1 MYHFLKILCKLTLL
15 AYFRKV
21 KIEGKEHLKGDGPF
35 IFVANHPSA
44 FMDPIVVASSIKP
57 AVYFL
62 AAGEYMGKGFKFWF
76 FHKFLHMIPI
86 YRPDTMPGDT
96 HKNKEAFAKS
106 IQHLSKKKCLLVF
119 PEGVSVTE
127 KKILPLK
134 TGVARIA
141 RETELA
147 LELKAGIKI
156 VPVGLNYT
164 DPHTFRSDLFVN
176 IGEPILA
183 ADFFSNDPEKEKEE
197 VKELTQHIE
206 DRMID
211 TVLHIESKEVE
222 DIIDGINKT
231 YTRDLKN
238 TLGVEFSDQDR
249 EFELNKLTIAA
260 VHHFHTS
267 KPEDY
272 SKMKALLDEYI
283 KSLEAQGIRDREFRN
298 VNKKVPWHLTLGYII
313 GAPFFLLGWV
323 FNYIPY
329 KINVALQNK
338 LGFKDSFK
346 GSMILGFGLG
356 LFLIWFT
363 TLTILCWNFTPL
375 SYYSLILPVA
385 MYLSGAYALVYLSS
399 LNYIIRRMKLRKF
412 LADNA
417 KIESDITQKRSEIIE
432 LFESY
437 RAEFD
442 STKG

>member
-1 MYHFLKILCKLTLL
+1 MYQFLKILCKLTLL

-21 KIEGKEHLKGDGPF
+21 KINGREHLKEEGPF

-57 AVYFL
+57 TVFFL

-86 YRPDTMPGDT
+86 YRPSTMPGDT
-96 HKNKEAFAKS
+96 HKNKEAFNRS

-147 LELKAGIKI
+147 LNLKAGVKI
-156 VPVGLNYT
+156 VPIGLNYT
-164 DPHTFRSDLFVN
+164 DPHEFRSDLFVN

-183 ADFFSNDPEKEKEE
+183 SDFFSNDSSKEKEE
-197 VKELTQHIE
+197 VKALTQHIE
-206 DRMID
+206 DRMIE

-222 DIIDGINKT
+222 EVIDSINKT
-231 YTRDLKN
+231 YSRDLKSK
-238 TLGVEFSDQDR
+238 LGVQFTDQNR

-260 VHHFHTS
+260 VNQFQTS
-267 KPEDY
+267 HPKDFSEI
-272 SKMKALLDEYI
+272 SSSLDEYI
-283 KSLEAQGIRDREFRN
+283 STLESEGIRDKEFRSI
-298 VNKKVPWHLTLGYII
+298 NKKMAWYMTIGYIL
-313 GAPFFLLGWV
+313 GAPFFLLGWLG
-323 FNYIPY
+323 NYIPY
-329 KINVALQNK
+329 ITNVYLQNK

-356 LFLIWFT
+356 LFLIWFST
-363 TLTILCWNFTPL
+363 ITILAWNLTPL
-375 SYYSLILPVA
+375 SFYSLLIPIFL
-385 MYLSGAYALVYLSS
+385 YLSGTYALIYLSS
-399 LNYIIRRMKLRKF
+399 INHILRRVRLRKF
-412 LADNA
+412 LSDNA
-417 KIESDITQKRSEIIE
+417 NFAKEIANKRDRLINQFEAFRAAFDKIK
-432 LFESY
+432 
-437 RAEFD
+437 
-442 STKG
+442 